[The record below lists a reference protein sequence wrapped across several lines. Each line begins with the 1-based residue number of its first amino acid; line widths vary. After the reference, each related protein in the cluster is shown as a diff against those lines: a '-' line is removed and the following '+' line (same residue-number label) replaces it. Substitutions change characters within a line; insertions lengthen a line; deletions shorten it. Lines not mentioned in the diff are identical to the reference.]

1 MKLQCTSNRE
11 NDFGKEEQN
20 WRALLLNFK
29 TSQFQSY
36 NNKNGMVWSRHKD
49 KNRDQWNR
57 TECPEINPT
66 FMVNLFLT
74 TVPDMASV
82 AGDR

>member
-1 MKLQCTSNRE
+1 
-11 NDFGKEEQN
+11 
-20 WRALLLNFK
+20 
-29 TSQFQSY
+29 
-36 NNKNGMVWSRHKD
+36 MVWSWHKD